1 MALTRRTF
9 LAAAAGSAG
18 AGGLVKTLFGVDLS
32 ATRAYARARSPIRG
46 KLTTTICPFCSVGCG
61 MLVAAAN
68 GRVVS
73 LTGDP
78 DHPVN
83 EGATCSKGAG
93 LRQVWNSARRV
104 TKVLYRAPGASEWEE
119 RDWAWALPR
128 IARRV
133 KDTRDSTFETRDRE
147 GRVVNRTQAM
157 GSLGGAAMDNEECYA
172 LTKFARAMGM
182 VFLEHHARL

>member
-18 AGGLVKTLFGVDLS
+18 AGGLVKSLFGVDLNV
-32 ATRAYARARSPIRG
+32 TRAYARAHAPIRG

-61 MLVAAAN
+61 MLVGTAK
-68 GRVVS
+68 GRVVD

-78 DHPVN
+78 DHPIS

-93 LRQVWNSARRV
+93 LRQVWNSDRRV
-104 TKVLYRAPGASEWEE
+104 TKVLYRAPGSADWEE

-133 KDTRDSTFETRDRE
+133 KETRDSTFESRDRE
-147 GRVVNRTQAM
+147 GRVVNRTLAM
-157 GSLGGAAMDNEECYA
+157 GSLGGSALDNEECYS